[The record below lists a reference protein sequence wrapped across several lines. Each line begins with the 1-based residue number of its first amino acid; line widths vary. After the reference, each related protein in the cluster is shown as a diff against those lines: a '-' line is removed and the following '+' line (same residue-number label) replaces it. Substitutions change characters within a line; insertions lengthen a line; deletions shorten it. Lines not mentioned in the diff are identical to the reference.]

1 MNKNIFLFTT
11 LALLI
16 GFGSGYLIAGR
27 EPGVGEHVMSNGG
40 LMDDVGITMGSSME
54 DMTAALSGKTGD
66 EFDKAFLAGMLI
78 HHEGAVEMAEAAL
91 VSANHEE
98 IKEMAKAIIDT
109 QSKEI
114 SQMRAWETEWY
125 QIGE

>member
-16 GFGSGYLIAGR
+16 GFGSGYLIVGR
-27 EPGVGEHVMSNGG
+27 EPGVGEHVMPNGG
-40 LMDDVGITMGSSME
+40 LMDDVGMTMGSSME